1 MLPIVISSGIFIAAL
16 ILIFTE
22 KMNRTIVGLFG
33 AMLMVTFGL
42 ALGFYSEQQ
51 AIATLDMRTLGLLL
65 GMMILVALLEPT
77 GFFEF
82 IAVWVGKLSAGRPFR
97 LMILLGAVTSVL
109 SMFLDNVTTVVLI
122 APVTILIC
130 EILGYTTAPYLIAE
144 AMLSNI
150 GGVSTLVGDPP
161 NVLIG
166 SAAGLSFADF
176 LRYSFPLVIVV
187 WLFALA
193 SLLFIFRKELSEQVG
208 TNTDALKEL
217 DPWKALRDRKTALS
231 LVVIVL
237 FAVVLF
243 LLEDFFHISPL
254 FVAMFCAA
262 LALVW
267 VKPDIKATLNRVE
280 WDILLFFASLFVMV
294 GGLEAA
300 GALEIISNLIVS
312 LSDIP
317 VVWLGVIVL
326 WLVAFL
332 SAIVDNIPITIAL
345 IPVIISLGESGIDVQ
360 PLWWA
365 LAFGAGF
372 GGNGTII
379 GSTANVVVTTLSEK
393 TRSPITAI
401 KWNRTGTPV
410 SLISLVAATTVYIL
424 ISFTAGWG

>member
-267 VKPDIKATLNRVE
+267 VKPDIKATL
-280 WDILLFFASLFVMV
+280 
-294 GGLEAA
+294 
-300 GALEIISNLIVS
+300 
-312 LSDIP
+312 
-317 VVWLGVIVL
+317 
-326 WLVAFL
+326 
-332 SAIVDNIPITIAL
+332 
-345 IPVIISLGESGIDVQ
+345 
-360 PLWWA
+360 
-365 LAFGAGF
+365 
-372 GGNGTII
+372 
-379 GSTANVVVTTLSEK
+379 
-393 TRSPITAI
+393 
-401 KWNRTGTPV
+401 
-410 SLISLVAATTVYIL
+410 
-424 ISFTAGWG
+424 

>member
-1 MLPIVISSGIFIAAL
+1 MFPAIISSGIFIGAL

-22 KMNRTIVGLFG
+22 KVNRTIVGLFG
-33 AMLMVTFGL
+33 AMLMVTMGL
-42 ALGFYSEQQ
+42 VLDFYSEQQ
-51 AIATLDMRTLGLLL
+51 AVATLDIRTLGLLL

-97 LMILLGAVTSVL
+97 LLVLLGAVTSIL

-130 EILGYTTAPYLIAE
+130 EILGFSTAPYLIAE

-166 SAAGLSFADF
+166 SAAGLSFTDF
-176 LRYSFPLVIVV
+176 LQHSLPLVIVV
-187 WLFALA
+187 WFVALA
-193 SLLFIFRKELSEQVG
+193 ALLFFFRKELREQAG
-208 TNTDALKEL
+208 TNIEALKEL
-217 DPWKALRDRKTALS
+217 DPWKALRDRRTALS

-237 FAVVLF
+237 FAVTLF
-243 LLEDFFHISPL
+243 LLEDRLQISPL
-254 FVAMFCAA
+254 FVAMLSAA

-267 VKPDIKATLNRVE
+267 VKPDVKATLNRVE

-294 GGLEAA
+294 GGLEAS
-300 GALEIISNLIVS
+300 GVLDIISRLINS
-312 LSDIP
+312 LSHIP
-317 VVWLGVIVL
+317 TVWLGLIVL
-326 WLVAFL
+326 WIVAIL
-332 SAIVDNIPITIAL
+332 SAIVDNIPITVAL
-345 IPVIISLGESGIDVQ
+345 IPVILSLGENGLDVQ

-393 TRSPITAI
+393 TRSPITAR

-410 SLISLVAATTVYIL
+410 TLISLFTASLLYVLV
-424 ISFTAGWG
+424 SFTVGW